1 MSSLPVAKCVSE
13 CLGTAILVFMGCGV
27 IELTGSDI
35 VCTSLAFALSVV
47 GVAYS
52 FGEISGFHL
61 NPAVSLGYV
70 ICGQMDVM
78 DFAYYVIAQ
87 CAGAF
92 GGAALLL
99 PLLKCTNHKL
109 GYIGSNF
116 YGKYTYFNTECWG
129 AILIEIILTFIFVY
143 LFIQISQDK
152 SKSDIKG
159 LLIGLTLFLLH
170 LLGIRLTGTSLNPWR
185 SLAPAVYKMHAAIK
199 RVWVFLIFPFVGGAI
214 AGLLY
219 KLFGNKSSSS
229 SNSDGNYAPAK
240 IQ

>member
-1 MSSLPVAKCVSE
+1 MSSIPIAKCVSE
-13 CLGTAILVFMGCGV
+13 CVGTAVLVFMGCGV

-35 VCTSLAFALSVV
+35 ICTSLAFALSMVA
-47 GVAYS
+47 VAYS

-61 NPAVSLGYV
+61 NPAVSLGCL
-70 ICGQMDVM
+70 ICGQLEVM
-78 DFAYYVIAQ
+78 EFAYYIIAQ

-99 PLLKCTNHKL
+99 PLLKSTNHGL

-129 AILIEIILTFIFVY
+129 AILIEIILTFLYVY

-159 LLIGLTLFLLH
+159 LLIGLSLFMIH
-170 LLGIRLTGTSLNPWR
+170 LMGIRLTGTSLNPWR
-185 SLAPAVYKMHAAIK
+185 SFAPAVYKMHAAIK

-214 AGLLY
+214 AGVIF
-219 KLFGNKSSSS
+219 KLFGNKSSS

>member
-1 MSSLPVAKCVSE
+1 MSSIPVAKCVSE
-13 CLGTAILVFMGCGV
+13 CIGTAVLVFMGCGV

-35 VCTSLAFALSVV
+35 ICTSLAFALSMVA
-47 GVAYS
+47 VAYS

-61 NPAVSLGYV
+61 NPAVSLGCL
-70 ICGQMDVM
+70 ICGQLEVM
-78 DFAYYVIAQ
+78 EFAYYIIAQ

-99 PLLKCTNHKL
+99 PLLKSTNHGL

-129 AILIEIILTFIFVY
+129 AILIEIILTFLYVY

-159 LLIGLTLFLLH
+159 LLIGLSLFMIH
-170 LLGIRLTGTSLNPWR
+170 LMGIRLTGTSLNPWR
-185 SLAPAVYKMHAAIK
+185 SFAPAVYKMHAAIK

-214 AGLLY
+214 AGVIF
-219 KLFGNKSSSS
+219 KLFGNKSSS